1 MENLV
6 RVCGNLINLEHLFS
20 ISDIQVKSNHNLK
33 IFSFNIRCVD
43 KQVIIISLGTLDFL
57 PKCKSYY
64 TKSTLSLNA
73 RELVYNVTLEVEKG
87 TLLFNTDDLLKLT
100 NKAKEQIESVHNEV
114 CKLWKQYNKVSLV
127 PIIDFNYPINENL
140 NEIIDTDYDDES

>member
-1 MENLV
+1 MNNLI
-6 RVCGNLINLEHLFS
+6 RVCGNLINLDHIYS
-20 ISDIQVKSNHNLK
+20 ISNIVVTSNYNLK
-33 IFSFNIRCVD
+33 TFCFRIMCVD
-43 KQVIIISLGTLDFL
+43 KQPITISLSTLNFL

-64 TKSTLSLNA
+64 NKSTLSSNA